1 MNVYTQ
7 LDIDPKRL
15 TKAHN
20 YSPTIEPPDKGK
32 GCVDFGNTSLAAAA
46 AAAVLVAPVAAAGLV
61 SVPVGSGVKTP
72 SKTKSSAAVA
82 GCMSRCYHEYYAV
95 YYCAC

>member
-1 MNVYTQ
+1 
-7 LDIDPKRL
+7 
-15 TKAHN
+15 
-20 YSPTIEPPDKGK
+20 
-32 GCVDFGNTSLAAAA
+32 
-46 AAAVLVAPVAAAGLV
+46 VLVAPVAPVAAAGLV